1 MAMVNDYLCDPNEV
15 AALANAYLGGE
26 LTGDSDQV
34 LSACSKV
41 AARFRGAI
49 RHHLT
54 LQEDVEL
61 WLDGTGTCFLRLPVL
76 RPRGVSVFVNDEPVQ
91 VVGVSRAGLLQFA
104 EPLPRLFGCVRVV
117 IQSCGVEEVPA
128 EVASAVATAAVMEI
142 SHQPGIQSMQVG
154 SVNVVYGATGT
165 TGTRE
170 EWETVVEK
178 WRIQVGDRA

>member
-15 AALANAYLGGE
+15 AASANTYLGGE

-104 EPLPRLFGCVRVV
+104 EPLPRVFGCVRVV

-128 EVASAVATAAVMEI
+128 EVASAVTTAAVIGMTQ
-142 SHQPGIQSMQVG
+142 QPGISQITVG
-154 SVNVVYGATGT
+154 SVSQTFGSTSANGVN
-165 TGTRE
+165 E
-170 EWETVVEK
+170 EWSNAVEK